1 MNKTMLCI
9 EILQLLS
16 AKNIMSKNEIAEV
29 LEINPRNVIEYIK
42 TLQNCGYDI
51 ESVRGVYGGYH
62 LNKDSLLPAVKLSQ
76 KEVDLLK
83 SSVAFLE
90 RQADYLEYKEYLK
103 TISKVLS
110 TNMESFSTDIKIIDR
125 YPLAMAKEELL
136 KRYTAFTEAISARK
150 KCEIRYLSSK
160 NKEST
165 HIIHPYQVFVF
176 NGSWLVLAWNETV
189 NEFGYFKLNRIQN
202 LHVLPLKFTILRT
215 YQSSDY
221 IDQYGM
227 KQNGEYYDIKLEL
240 TDLYTVISERIYG
253 KNQRITKLDEHKT
266 ILECSMQNKNIIQS
280 FVLGFGSKAKVIEP
294 EWLRI
299 QIEQE
304 AKRILGEENE

>member
-62 LNKDSLLPAVKLSQ
+62 LNKDSLLPAVKLNQ

-90 RQADYLEYKEYLK
+90 RQSDYLEYKEYLK

-110 TNMESFSTDIKIIDR
+110 TNIESFNTDIKIIDR
-125 YPLAMAKEELL
+125 YPLTMPKEELL
-136 KRYTAFTEAISARK
+136 KRYTAFTEAISSRK
-150 KCEIRYLSSK
+150 KCEINYLSSK

-202 LHVLPLKFTILRT
+202 LKLLSTRFTILRT

-227 KQNGEYYDIKLEL
+227 KQNGEYFDIKLEL

-253 KNQRITKLDEHKT
+253 KNQKITKIDEHT
-266 ILECSMQNKNIIQS
+266 TLLECSMQNKNIIQS
-280 FVLGFGSKAKVIEP
+280 FVLGFGSKAKVLEP
-294 EWLRI
+294 EWLKEQI
-299 QIEQE
+299 QAE
-304 AKRILGEENE
+304 AKRILGEANE

>member
-16 AKNIMSKNEIAEV
+16 AKNNMSKNEIAEV

-51 ESVRGVYGGYH
+51 ESVRGIYGGYH
-62 LNKDSLLPAVKLSQ
+62 LNKDSLLPTVKLNQ

-90 RQADYLEYKEYLK
+90 RQSDFLEYKDYLK
-103 TISKVLS
+103 AISKVLS

-136 KRYTAFTEAISARK
+136 KRYTIFTEAISSHK
-150 KCEIRYLSSK
+150 KCEIVYLSSK

-202 LHVLPLKFTILRT
+202 LQILPSKFTILRT

-253 KNQRITKLDEHKT
+253 KNQKIIRIDEHKT

-294 EWLRI
+294 KWLKT
-299 QIEQE
+299 QIELE
-304 AKRILGEENE
+304 AKRILGEVNE

>member
-51 ESVRGVYGGYH
+51 ESVRGIYGGYH
-62 LNKDSLLPAVKLSQ
+62 LNKDSLLPTVKLNQ

-90 RQADYLEYKEYLK
+90 RQSDFLEYKDYLK
-103 TISKVLS
+103 AISKVLS

-136 KRYTAFTEAISARK
+136 KRYTIFTEAISSHK
-150 KCEIRYLSSK
+150 KCEIVYLSSK

-202 LHVLPLKFTILRT
+202 LQILPSKFTILRT

-253 KNQRITKLDEHKT
+253 KNQKIIRIDEHKT

-294 EWLRI
+294 KWLKT
-299 QIEQE
+299 QIELE
-304 AKRILGEENE
+304 AKRILGEVNE

>member
-16 AKNIMSKNEIAEV
+16 AKNIMSKNEIAEA

-42 TLQNCGYDI
+42 TLQDCGYDI
-51 ESVRGVYGGYH
+51 ESVRGIYGGYH
-62 LNKDSLLPAVKLSQ
+62 LNKDSLLPTVKLNQ

-90 RQADYLEYKEYLK
+90 RQSDFLEYKDYLK
-103 TISKVLS
+103 AISKVLS

-136 KRYTAFTEAISARK
+136 KRYTIFTEAISSRK
-150 KCEIRYLSSK
+150 KCEIIYLSSK
-160 NKEST
+160 NKESK

-202 LHVLPLKFTILRT
+202 LQILPSKFTILRT

-221 IDQYGM
+221 IDQHGM

-253 KNQRITKLDEHKT
+253 KNQKITRIDEHKT

-294 EWLRI
+294 EWLKT
-299 QIEQE
+299 QIEIE
-304 AKRILGEENE
+304 AKRILGETNE

>member
-16 AKNIMSKNEIAEV
+16 AKNIMSKNEIADT

-42 TLQNCGYDI
+42 TLQDCGYDI
-51 ESVRGVYGGYH
+51 QSVRGVYGGYH
-62 LNKDSLLPAVKLSQ
+62 LNKDSLLPAVKLNQ
-76 KEVDLLK
+76 KEVNLLK

-90 RQADYLEYKEYLK
+90 RQSDFLEYKDYLK

-110 TNMESFSTDIKIIDR
+110 TNMESFSTDIKIIDK

-136 KRYTAFTEAISARK
+136 KRYTVFIEAITSLK
-150 KCEIRYLSSK
+150 KCEIIYLSSK

-165 HIIHPYQVFVF
+165 HTIHPYQIFVF
-176 NGSWLVLAWNETV
+176 NGAWMVLAWNETV
-189 NEFGYFKLNRIQN
+189 NEFGYFKFNRIQN
-202 LHVLPLKFTILRT
+202 LKILNSKFTLLKT
-215 YQSSDY
+215 YQTSDY

-227 KQNGEYYDIKLEL
+227 KQNGEYFNIKLEL
-240 TDLYTVISERIYG
+240 TDLYTAISERIYG
-253 KNQRITKLDEHKT
+253 KNQKITRIDEHKT
-266 ILECSMQNKNIIQS
+266 ILECSMQNKNMIQS

-294 EWLRI
+294 NWLKR
-299 QIEQE
+299 QIETE
-304 AKRILGEENE
+304 AKRILGETNE

>member
-253 KNQRITKLDEHKT
+253 KNQKITKLDEHKT